1 MGIRSGAQG
10 WLANR
15 RFDVNAA
22 VIGLVM
28 ALAMFPLRFVIDQIY
43 VETVP
48 LVLGLAC
55 LLYLAAAYTDN
66 FSSGL
71 PTVSRPV
78 SRLLPSIALVGMAML
93 ILVAVLSGGRTL
105 LFYSIAGITGT
116 VVLIQTLFTHEE
128 DFQTA
133 LYLFEIVTL
142 AFIVRFAALYTTPGL
157 IGIDIWTHIYGLA
170 AQIQEAN
177 SLSAIANNKHVA
189 SPLFH
194 LIVVTTSMFADV
206 SLRTGLYLSI
216 GIVMPLSVL
225 LVYATTAHI
234 VNARWAVI
242 AALLFSFGDYF
253 IEWGIHLIPTSHGL
267 IFYLAVLYMLV
278 RVMRTDYRMRDF
290 GLLVFLTVAV
300 IFTHQ
305 VSSFIMLVLLGAAL
319 LAQLVLQLG
328 LFDPPDAKGAL
339 GSKNPANL
347 VGLLVFDMGLA
358 IFTWSLTPYNQGSFL
373 GTVLSYL
380 TETIESSAGFGN
392 TAQGVQEVEGV
403 ASQIPDPTL
412 LEQVT
417 TYIDATGFLLL
428 LFGAFVGCLYVVNRR
443 HARHSVFTLL
453 ISSAFML
460 VFVLGLPMFGIRNFI
475 PQRWFAFL
483 YAPLAILTA
492 VGFRYFSAEL
502 DPRIFA
508 VGLVIFALVFP
519 GAMVMSNNGTLDNP
533 AFDHQTRV
541 SYTQTELAAV
551 DSIAEMTGSP
561 ESGNLLPQEVI
572 YSDQPY
578 YQVFMRTGS
587 YPAEMATVPAND
599 TQVNRNVTVYREYQS
614 TGAPL
619 WNVGTGVGWSSQID
633 KSRMCRPNQAT
644 LYTNGDVRLCVDNS
658 QTRNVDN

>member
-22 VIGLVM
+22 VLGLVM
-28 ALAMFPLRFVIDQIY
+28 ALAMLPLQLFIDQIY
-43 VETVP
+43 VKTVP

-55 LLYLAAAYTDN
+55 GLYLAAAYTDN
-66 FSSGL
+66 FQTGM

-78 SRLLPSIALVGMAML
+78 SRLLPSLAFLGMAIL
-93 ILVAVLSGGRTL
+93 IPVAVLSGGRTL

-116 VVLIQTLFTHEE
+116 VILLQTLFTHED
-128 DFQTA
+128 DFQTG
-133 LYLFEIVTL
+133 LYLFEIVAM
-142 AFIVRFAALYTTPGL
+142 AFVVRFAALYTTPGL
-157 IGIDIWTHIYGLA
+157 IGIDIWTHVMGLA
-170 AQIQEAN
+170 TDIQNAN
-177 SLSAIANNKHVA
+177 SLGAIADNKHVA

-194 LIVVTTSMFADV
+194 LIIVTTSMLADV

-216 GIVMPLSVL
+216 GVVMPLSVL

-234 VNARWAVI
+234 VDTRWAVL

-267 IFYLAVLYMLV
+267 IFFLAVLYMLV
-278 RVMRTDYRMRDF
+278 RVMRTNYRMRDF

-305 VSSFIMLVLLGAAL
+305 VSSFIMLVLLGSAL
-319 LAQLVLQLG
+319 LAQLVLQIG
-328 LFDPPDAKGAL
+328 LFDPPDARGVL

-347 VGLLVFDMGLA
+347 IGLLVFDMGLA

-392 TAQGVQEVEGV
+392 TAQGAAETKSI
-403 ASQIPDPTL
+403 AAQIPDPTL
-412 LEQVT
+412 LEQAT

-492 VGFRYFSAEL
+492 VGFRYFAMEL
-502 DPRIFA
+502 DPRVFA
-508 VGLVIFALVFP
+508 VGLLVFALVFP
-519 GAMVMSNNGTLDNP
+519 GAMVMSNNGTLDSP

-541 SYTQTELAAV
+541 SYTQTELVAA
-551 DSIAEMTGSP
+551 DSIATMTGSP
-561 ESGNLLPQEVI
+561 DSENLLPQEVI
-572 YSDQPY
+572 HSDQPY

-587 YPAEMATVPAND
+587 YPAEMAVVPAND
-599 TQVNRNVTVYREYQS
+599 TQIDRNVTVYREYQS
-614 TGAPL
+614 NGAPL
-619 WNVGTGVGWSSQID
+619 WNVGTGVGWSSKID
-633 KSRMCRPNQAT
+633 KSNMCRPTQAT

-658 QTRNVDN
+658 ETRNVNN